1 MSSEPTPLQPSIPAP
16 PFSPRDLL
24 RLGLGFYGVVT
35 LFALGFDLFS
45 RVRGSGAAEGVP
57 LLSLSLPSWEALA
70 AGLGI
75 GLAVVALTR
84 VGRRAWSAVDRAAR
98 EFASLLGPL
107 GWKEAWLLALAS
119 GVGEELLF
127 RGALWPYLGLL
138 GTTLLFGLV
147 HVVPRRALWG
157 YPLFAALVGL
167 LVGLLREASG
177 SVLPCVIAHVVVNGL
192 NLSWLGARHREWAAA
207 PAAPPPHA

>member
-1 MSSEPTPLQPSIPAP
+1 V
-16 PFSPRDLL
+16 
-24 RLGLGFYGVVT
+24 RLALGFYGIVT

-45 RVRGSGAAEGVP
+45 RVRGSGASDGVP
-57 LLSLSLPSWEALA
+57 LLSLSLPAWEALL
-70 AGLGI
+70 AGLGVA
-75 GLAVVALTR
+75 LVVVALTR

-98 EFASLLGPL
+98 ELASLLGPI
-107 GWKEAWLLALAS
+107 GWKEAWLIALAS

-167 LVGLLREASG
+167 LIGLLREASG

-192 NLSWLGARHREWAAA
+192 NLSWLGGRYHELVAA
-207 PAAPPPHA
+207 PAASPPPA